1 MDISMGPGQGM
12 TIGRRLG
19 GSGPIAFGREE
30 RGKVSTVGGFD
41 TFCDRLSHKDDGR
54 RPMQLKRYALKSR
67 KLHQKLVF
75 CGHFY
80 MKLKYFSTFVW
91 CLSDHE

>member
-1 MDISMGPGQGM
+1 MVISMGPGQEM

-41 TFCDRLSHKDDGR
+41 TFCDRPIAQR
-54 RPMQLKRYALKSR
+54 
-67 KLHQKLVF
+67 
-75 CGHFY
+75 
-80 MKLKYFSTFVW
+80 
-91 CLSDHE
+91 